1 MVKNHKNKEHIKK
14 QNAVVIFF
22 IILLLIIGLFREY
35 IGITR
40 HPTIITKT
48 T

>member
-1 MVKNHKNKEHIKK
+1 MGKKHKNNEHIKK

-35 IGITR
+35 IGIT
-40 HPTIITKT
+40 HIPIIITKNN
-48 T
+48 